1 MKKNFRKEVLVI
13 QNTLKSWRVI
23 NLTIDGEI
31 EVLKTLVL
39 SKAVYLALFKKVL
52 NLFVNELIKIHSN
65 FFWKNILPK
74 IKLKT
79 FLLDQNHGG

>member
-1 MKKNFRKEVLVI
+1 MKGDRSNYRRENRSS
-13 QNTLKSWRVI
+13 QNISFIKSC
-23 NLTIDGEI
+23 
-31 EVLKTLVL
+31 L
-39 SKAVYLALFKKVL
+39 SYKKVL